1 MAPSLLLTYIKTRL
15 TNYSIVFYD
24 NDVTF
29 IGGTN
34 MKKQKLR
41 ASDMALVGMFAA
53 LMGIGANMTSF
64 APFLQIGGIPLTMQP
79 FFCLLSGLLL
89 GRRLGALAMIVYALV
104 GFMGAPV
111 FAHFSGGISALFKG
125 SGGFILSYI
134 PAAYAAGWVT
144 DRKADPQTKHFFAAS
159 VIGTAVIYFIGVN
172 YMYLAFKYWL
182 NTPVTYTAAWK
193 SMVWLFIKDFAFS
206 ILLAALASKVY
217 RAVQKAAGFN
227 RNPSF

>member
-1 MAPSLLLTYIKTRL
+1 
-15 TNYSIVFYD
+15 
-24 NDVTF
+24 
-29 IGGTN
+29 

-144 DRKADPQTKHFFAAS
+144 DRKADPQTKHFLRLLSS
-159 VIGTAVIYFIGVN
+159 VRPSSISSVSTICISLLNIGSIRS
-172 YMYLAFKYWL
+172 
-182 NTPVTYTAAWK
+182 VTYTAAWK
-193 SMVWLFIKDFAFS
+193 SMVWFFIKDFAFS